1 MAYEPDA
8 TRLVF
13 FPPALPDETLHSQ
26 VARYHRLSGN
36 LDDRLTLREVFGSQ
50 SLVATSLLPS
60 HLRLMSSRLPERAE
74 TCADGLLEQGTI
86 FPYYRPLLAP
96 PQIARCLAAANS
108 TDARGLKISLGMVAG
123 RLGGQ
128 NPLRLCDQCVVE
140 DRNLYGTPHWHRTHQ
155 LPGVL
160 VCPRHECFLLE
171 PDRAWAHLRRHS
183 LFLPDAI
190 PRAQVACPS
199 GVENHHMPALIK
211 LAQLSAQL
219 LVSTTMQLPPDVL
232 RTFYLTRAGCLGWL
246 TGRGR
251 IQGEVI
257 DSMGK
262 RCCQSFPDLP
272 DFNFLRLP
280 VSDVSRGAWIL
291 QLLRKQRRASAP
303 IRHLTLLL
311 LLGSSWNDLSKF
323 CSCFTP
329 RARKPERDVCI
340 SDSKLQSMQALVAMS
355 RSGCSLRE
363 VSRQTGI
370 AVTTLRIAAERAGL
384 HPSKRPKK
392 LKGTKL
398 DDLKQDLF
406 TTTSLDQIACVH
418 GVALVS
424 LYRILRADPA
434 LANRRETLLME
445 QERETRRKRFNDDR
459 QKMPAR
465 RATDYAWLYR
475 NDHTWLQGAI
485 RSTIPAQATTRRE
498 RVNWA
503 ARDQN
508 FAQQVRSIAERLYRD
523 LPPVRVSRTRIIR
536 LVGRQALIEKFMHRL
551 PLTTSALRE
560 VAESAQAYSQRRASL
575 DEPTS
580 LHARF
585 KNA

>member
-50 SLVATSLLPS
+50 SLVTTSLLPS

-108 TDARGLKISLGMVAG
+108 TDARDLKISLGMVAG

-128 NPLRLCDQCVVE
+128 NPLRLCDQCFVE
-140 DRNLYGTPHWHRTHQ
+140 DRNLYGTPYWHRTHQ

-160 VCPRHECFLLE
+160 VCPRHQCFLLE

-183 LFLPDAI
+183 LFLPDTV
-190 PRAQVACPS
+190 PRAQVACPFA
-199 GVENHHMPALIK
+199 VEDHHMPALIK

-219 LVSTTMQLPPDVL
+219 LVSATIQLPPDVL
-232 RTFYLTRAGCLGWL
+232 RTFYLTRAGHLGWL
-246 TGRGR
+246 TGHGR
-251 IQGEVI
+251 IQSEVI
-257 DSMGK
+257 DSVGR
-262 RCCQSFPDLP
+262 RCCQCFPDLP

-280 VSDVSRGAWIL
+280 VNDVLRGAWIL

-311 LLGSSWNDLSKF
+311 LLESSWNDLSKF

-329 RARKPERDVCI
+329 PARKPEPHVCS
-340 SDSKLQSMQALVAMS
+340 SDSKSRGMQALVEMS

-370 AVTTLRIAAERAGL
+370 AVTTLRITAERAGL
-384 HPSKRPKK
+384 HPGKRPKK

-398 DDLKQDLF
+398 DELKQDLV
-406 TTTSLDQIACVH
+406 TTASLHQIACAH

-424 LYRILRADPA
+424 LYRILRADPS
-434 LANRRETLLME
+434 LANRREMLLME
-445 QERETRRKRFNDDR
+445 EEKETRRKRFNDDR

-465 RATDYAWLYR
+465 QAADYAWLYR
-475 NDHTWLQGAI
+475 NDHAWLQAAI
-485 RSTIPAQATTRRE
+485 KFAAPMQATTRRE

-503 ARDQN
+503 VRDQS
-508 FAQQVRSIAERLYRD
+508 FAQQVHSIAESLYSVR
-523 LPPVRVSRTRIIR
+523 PPVMVSRTRIIR
-536 LVGRQALIEKFMHRL
+536 SVGRQALIEKFMHRL

-560 VAESAQAYSQRRASL
+560 VAESVQAYSQRRASL
-575 DEPTS
+575 DEATS
-580 LHARF
+580 LDAH
-585 KNA
+585 